1 MSLEGVPN
9 KETFLSQKTAGS
21 WLPHFFYPQLHSSF
35 VHLPLRMTVYEDS
48 GWKVLFWK
56 LLPFKDHH
64 RIKLSSVCQAR
75 KYDSEP
81 RFLVTSC
88 VDQHSFLA
96 FRIRGS
102 GWWHLKPDRRFVHV
116 PNVGNFVTLLP
127 STLDDEAVE
136 ICDLLIKIFWKLFG
150 NLRLLSKS
158 KILPLKE
165 LRTPAVGGQE
175 PGYLNSSGN

>member
-1 MSLEGVPN
+1 M
-9 KETFLSQKTAGS
+9 
-21 WLPHFFYPQLHSSF
+21 
-35 VHLPLRMTVYEDS
+35 
-48 GWKVLFWK
+48 
-56 LLPFKDHH
+56 
-64 RIKLSSVCQAR
+64 
-75 KYDSEP
+75 
-81 RFLVTSC
+81 
-88 VDQHSFLA
+88 
-96 FRIRGS
+96 
-102 GWWHLKPDRRFVHV
+102 
-116 PNVGNFVTLLP
+116 GNFVTLLP